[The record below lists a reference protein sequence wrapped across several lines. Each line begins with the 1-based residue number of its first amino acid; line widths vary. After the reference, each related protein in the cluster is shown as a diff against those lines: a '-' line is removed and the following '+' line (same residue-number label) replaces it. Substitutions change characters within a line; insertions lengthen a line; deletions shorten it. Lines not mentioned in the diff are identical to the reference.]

1 MKSINFGIDLG
12 TTNSLI
18 TKYENGKVTIFKN
31 PVGHKDTLASV
42 VAFRPDRT
50 LVGDKARELLTKDP
64 INIFAN
70 FKRRMGTD
78 DKFYVVSLDE
88 NVTPIELSTLVLKE
102 LKQFI
107 YSGEQAEA
115 AVITIPASFDTMQSN
130 ATKKAGMAAGFEEV
144 VLLQEPIAASL
155 AYFNS
160 REPEDDKE
168 GYWLVYD
175 LGGGTFD
182 IALMHIQEGEM
193 KVVDHEGNNFLGG
206 ADFDFGMIEQIIV
219 PYINE
224 HFAIDNFEQELRA
237 RNGRYESLFY
247 ELIYKSEEAK
257 KELSHQQQTTIEFNL
272 SHEGIRHSVAVPVSR
287 AQFEDT
293 INLRVQ
299 ETLKM
304 LLDILHRNQVQ
315 AGDIEEIL
323 MVGGSTYIPFVRQQ
337 LQSATGI
344 AVNSAIDPTTAVAIG
359 AAYYAANKY
368 YQPKNNNIVLGQNV
382 DDLLN
387 SLTTGED
394 GMDEVYSDWEP
405 AAVQLKVSY
414 SKMSKDVEEVL
425 IIKADGELDRMSY
438 RIIRSDGG
446 FDTGFVPLRS
456 KFTEFLPLLPN
467 INNTFY
473 LRVYDEEQNEIRS
486 AMEEISITHGQFNIS
501 GQPLPQDICI
511 EVDDKDNHTTKLEL
525 IFEKNSILPQKR
537 TLYREISKTI
547 KQGSEEQLIINIM
560 EGDRFARP
568 LSNLVI
574 ACIVISGKD
583 LSSDLIKGSDIELHI
598 SMSDNRELHTEVF
611 LVMTQQEFKNVFS
624 MSEKQVNVD
633 RLKEQY
639 IDLENEIRNSI
650 KMFSTDDNDVW
661 AIQAN
666 DFLKELAQNKAELFK
681 LQESD
686 RTDAKYVIAE
696 MLNRISKAYDK
707 LGGEDRLERLR
718 YEYFEAKEFCENH
731 MAMVDF
737 RKEELV
743 QKFQKLIAGEHHV
756 LISRNPSILEKATE
770 KINDLGWDIHWNT
783 LSYLI
788 SRYEGFKGLAPD
800 QFTNYPGVQA
810 IIKSADAALQG
821 EKYYEFRQ
829 HVYNITHLLVH
840 NDYKVKNEDFKG
852 TGIG

>member
-1 MKSINFGIDLG
+1 
-12 TTNSLI
+12 
-18 TKYENGKVTIFKN
+18 
-31 PVGHKDTLASV
+31 
-42 VAFRPDRT
+42 
-50 LVGDKARELLTKDP
+50 
-64 INIFAN
+64 
-70 FKRRMGTD
+70 
-78 DKFYVVSLDE
+78 
-88 NVTPIELSTLVLKE
+88 
-102 LKQFI
+102 
-107 YSGEQAEA
+107 
-115 AVITIPASFDTMQSN
+115 
-130 ATKKAGMAAGFEEV
+130 
-144 VLLQEPIAASL
+144 
-155 AYFNS
+155 
-160 REPEDDKE
+160 
-168 GYWLVYD
+168 
-175 LGGGTFD
+175 
-182 IALMHIQEGEM
+182 
-193 KVVDHEGNNFLGG
+193 
-206 ADFDFGMIEQIIV
+206 
-219 PYINE
+219 
-224 HFAIDNFEQELRA
+224 
-237 RNGRYESLFY
+237 
-247 ELIYKSEEAK
+247 
-257 KELSHQQQTTIEFNL
+257 
-272 SHEGIRHSVAVPVSR
+272 
-287 AQFEDT
+287 
-293 INLRVQ
+293 
-299 ETLKM
+299 
-304 LLDILHRNQVQ
+304 
-315 AGDIEEIL
+315 
-323 MVGGSTYIPFVRQQ
+323 
-337 LQSATGI
+337 
-344 AVNSAIDPTTAVAIG
+344 
-359 AAYYAANKY
+359 
-368 YQPKNNNIVLGQNV
+368 
-382 DDLLN
+382 
-387 SLTTGED
+387 
-394 GMDEVYSDWEP
+394 MDEVYSDWEP
-405 AAVQLKVSY
+405 AAIQLKVSY

-547 KQGSEEQLIINIM
+547 KQGSDEQLIINIM

>member
-18 TKYENGKVTIFKN
+18 TKYENGQVTIFKN
-31 PVGHKDTLASV
+31 PIGHKDTLASV

-50 LVGDKARELLTKDP
+50 LVGDKAREFLVKDP

-78 DKFYVVSLDE
+78 DKFYVVNLDE

-130 ATKKAGMAAGFEEV
+130 ATKKAGLAAGFEEV

-155 AYFNS
+155 AYFNAANQA
-160 REPEDDKE
+160 EEKN

-182 IALMHIQEGEM
+182 IALMQIKDGEM
-193 KVVDHEGNNFLGG
+193 KVIDHEGNNFLGG
-206 ADFDFGMIEQIIV
+206 ADFDFGIIEQVIV
-219 PYINE
+219 PYINTRFE
-224 HFAIDNFEQELRA
+224 IENFEQELRSK
-237 RNGRYESLFY
+237 NGKYEKLFY
-247 ELIYKSEEAK
+247 ELIYKSEELK
-257 KELSHQQQTTIEFNL
+257 KELSHQQQAEIEFSIMVNGAL
-272 SHEGIRHSVAVPVSR
+272 EEVIMTVTRE
-287 AQFEDT
+287 QFEAT
-293 INLRVQ
+293 ISARVG

-304 LLDILHRNQVQ
+304 LQDILKRNEIP
-315 AGDIEEIL
+315 ATGIEEIL
-323 MVGGSTYIPFVRQQ
+323 LVGGSTYIPYVRER
-337 LQSATGI
+337 LKTETGI
-344 AVNSAIDPTTAVAIG
+344 AVNASIDPTTAVAIG

-368 YQPKNNNIVLGQNV
+368 YQPKGNKLALGNSV

-387 SLTTGED
+387 SLGA
-394 GMDEVYSDWEP
+394 GDELDEFEEEEAP
-405 AAVQLKVSY
+405 VQLKVSY

-425 IIKADGELDRMSY
+425 IIKALGELERKTY

-446 FDTGFVPLRS
+446 FDTGFVPLKS

-467 INNTFY
+467 INNTFF
-473 LRVYDEEQNEIRS
+473 LRVYDTDQNEIRS
-486 AMEEISITHGQFNIS
+486 AMEEIVITHGQYNIS

-511 EVDDKDNHTTKLEL
+511 EVDDKDNQTTKLEL
-525 IFEKNSILPQKR
+525 IFEKNSILPQKK

-547 KQGSEEQLIINIM
+547 KQGSTDSIIINIL

-583 LSSDLIKGSDIELHI
+583 LSSDLIKGSDIELQI
-598 SMSDNRELHTEVF
+598 SMSDNRELHTEVY

-624 MSEKQVNVD
+624 ISEKHVNVD
-633 RLKEQY
+633 RLKEQF

-650 KMFSTDDNDVW
+650 KMFSVDDNDVW
-661 AIQAN
+661 ALQAN
-666 DFLKELAQNKAELFK
+666 DFLKELGQHKSELFK
-681 LQESD
+681 LQEND
-686 RTDAKYVIAE
+686 RTDKKYVIAE

-718 YEYFEAKEFCENH
+718 YEYFEAKDFIENH
-731 MAMVDF
+731 LPMADF
-737 RKEELV
+737 KREELV
-743 QKFQKLIAGEHHV
+743 QKYNKLQSGENHV
-756 LISRNPSILEKATE
+756 MISRNPSILEKATE
-770 KINDLGWDIHWNT
+770 KLNDLGWDILWNT

-788 SRYEGFKGLAPD
+788 SRYEGFKALEPD
-800 QFTNYPGVQA
+800 HFTNYTGA
-810 IIKSADAALQG
+810 KTIFKSADAALNA
-821 EKYYEFRQ
+821 EKHYEFRQ
-829 HVYNITHLLVH
+829 HVYHITHLLVH
-840 NDYKVKNEDFKG
+840 SDYKVKNDDFKG

>member
-18 TKYENGKVTIFKN
+18 TKYENGQVTIFKN
-31 PVGHKDTLASV
+31 PIGHKDTLASV

-50 LVGDKARELLTKDP
+50 LVGDKAREFLIKDP

-78 DKFYVVSLDE
+78 DKFYVVNLDE
-88 NVTPIELSTLVLKE
+88 NITPIELSTLVLKE

-130 ATKKAGMAAGFEEV
+130 ATKKAGLAAGFEEV

-155 AYFNS
+155 AYFNAANQG
-160 REPEDDKE
+160 EDKN

-182 IALMHIQEGEM
+182 IALMEIKDGEM
-193 KVVDHEGNNFLGG
+193 KVIDHEGNNFLGG

-219 PYINE
+219 PYVNA
-224 HFAIDNFEQELRA
+224 HFEIENFEQELRSK
-237 RNGRYESLFY
+237 NGKYEKLFY

-257 KELSHQQQTTIEFNL
+257 KELSHQEQTILDFTLMVDGVAQDVML
-272 SHEGIRHSVAVPVSR
+272 SITRK
-287 AQFEDT
+287 QFEET
-293 INLRVQ
+293 ITTRIS
-299 ETLKM
+299 ETLRM
-304 LLDILHRNQVQ
+304 LQDILQRNQI
-315 AGDIEEIL
+315 AASNIEEIL
-323 MVGGSTYIPFVRQQ
+323 LVGGSTYIPYVKNS
-337 LQSATGI
+337 LQSETQI
-344 AVNSAIDPTTAVAIG
+344 AVNSGIDPTTAVAIG

-368 YQPKNNNIVLGQNV
+368 YQPKGTKLALGNNV

-387 SLTTGED
+387 SLGRVEEEED
-394 GMDEVYSDWEP
+394 FDLDAVEMTP
-405 AAVQLKVSY
+405 VQLKVSY

-425 IIKADGELDRMSY
+425 IIKAEGDLDRKTY

-446 FDTGFVPLRS
+446 FDTGFVPLKS

-467 INNTFY
+467 INNTFF
-473 LRVYDEEQNEIRS
+473 LRVYDADQNEIRA
-486 AMEEISITHGQFNIS
+486 AMEELSITHGQYNIS

-525 IFEKNSILPQKR
+525 IFEKNSILPQKK

-547 KQGSEEQLIINIM
+547 KQGSDDSIIINIL

-583 LSSDLIKGSDIELHI
+583 LTSDLIKGSDIELQI
-598 SMSDNRELHTEVF
+598 SMSDNRELHTEVY
-611 LVMTQQEFKNVFS
+611 LVMTQQEFKNAFS
-624 MSEKQVNVD
+624 ISEKHVNVD
-633 RLKEQY
+633 RLKEQF

-650 KMFSTDDNDVW
+650 KMFSVDDNDVW
-661 AIQAN
+661 ALQAN
-666 DFLKELAQNKAELFK
+666 DFLKELGQHKAELFK
-681 LQESD
+681 LQEND
-686 RTDAKYVIAE
+686 RTDTKYVIAE

-718 YEYFEAKEFCENH
+718 YEYFESKDFAENH
-731 MAMVDF
+731 LPMADF
-737 RKEELV
+737 RKEELA
-743 QKFQKLIAGEHHV
+743 QKYQKILGGEHHV

-770 KINDLGWDIHWNT
+770 KLNDLGWDILWNT

-788 SRYEGFKGLAPD
+788 SRYEGFKALEPAHY
-800 QFTNYPGVQA
+800 TNYNGAQT
-810 IIKSADAALQG
+810 IFKSADTALNG

-840 NDYKVKNEDFKG
+840 SDYKVKNDDFKG